1 MPTLAEL
8 QTRMNGDDPNDA
20 LAAAN
25 ELTNYFLVY
34 NDEYNALVQK
44 KTGAELAI
52 MAVSSNPAGVDHS
65 EILLLQSLVLR
76 IESRMKVQDAKMIA
90 FQASTLAIN
99 PPTPDQVAAVKQL
112 TTQVAEMVARDEGIM
127 GIMVALG
134 QVAGIVNPIQGG

>member
-25 ELTNYFLVY
+25 ELTNYYLVY

-44 KTGAELAI
+44 KMEGELAI
-52 MAVSSNPAGVDHS
+52 TAASNNPEGVDHS
-65 EILLLQSLVLR
+65 EILHLQSLVLR

-99 PPTPDQVAAVKQL
+99 PPTPDQVAAVRQL
-112 TTQVAEMVARDEGIM
+112 TTEVAAMVARDQAIANL
-127 GIMVALG
+127 MVALG
-134 QVAGIVNPIQGG
+134 QVASIVNQIQGG

>member
-8 QTRMNGDDPNDA
+8 QMRMNGDDPNDA

-44 KTGAELAI
+44 KTEAELAI
-52 MAVSSNPAGVDHS
+52 LAKSSDPAGVNHS
-65 EILLLQSLVLR
+65 EILHLQSLVFG

-90 FQASTLAIN
+90 FQANALAIK
-99 PPTPDQVAAVKQL
+99 PPTPHQVLAVKELAMQVAA
-112 TTQVAEMVARDEGIM
+112 MVARDGAIENL
-127 GIMVALG
+127 MVSLG
-134 QVAGIVNPIQGG
+134 NIAGIVNQIQAG